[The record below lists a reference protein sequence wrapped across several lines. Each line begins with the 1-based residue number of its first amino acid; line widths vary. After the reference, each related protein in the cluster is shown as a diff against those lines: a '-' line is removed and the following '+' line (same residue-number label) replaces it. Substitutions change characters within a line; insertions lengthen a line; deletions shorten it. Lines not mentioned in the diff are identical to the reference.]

1 MGRPTHVL
9 VLAVSLGLC
18 VVSLLN
24 SHNSS
29 SSRTVKIPTSATAA
43 TASLPTS
50 HKKSS
55 PCPDISKLRETCLD
69 PEGPQPYVLMTLGR
83 SGSGSTWQVIGNL
96 TGYETP
102 SNEYTGSGPAKSENF
117 FQKNSGADNDRW
129 LLRYLCSK
137 QLTYPEAAVV
147 GFKWKPFDTIFSP
160 SAQAAFR
167 RMASLKRPEIK
178 VVRSRR
184 NLLDVVISKHK
195 HSIFD
200 SKIAAAHCRKGDS
213 KCIEKG
219 RKASTGLE
227 LPTETLLD
235 TLQEYE
241 TLENKVDELLMK
253 MKIPHVQ
260 VTYERLY
267 YNGDDTSEWRKIFK
281 FLGVG
286 PAHSKDLTRRHL
298 EGAMEHV
305 ATSIPMQ
312 NVTLKNFYAVSK
324 ILKGTEFEGLLH

>member
-1 MGRPTHVL
+1 ML
-9 VLAVSLGLC
+9 VLAVSFGLC
-18 VVSLLN
+18 IVSLLN

-29 SSRTVKIPTSATAA
+29 SRTVVMPTSPTAEA
-43 TASLPTS
+43 DLPSSS
-50 HKKSS
+50 HNHVQ
-55 PCPDISKLRETCLD
+55 PCPDTSILRETCLD
-69 PEGPQPYVLMTLGR
+69 PEGPQPYILLTLGR

-102 SNEYTGSGPAKSENF
+102 SHEYTGGGPAKSERF
-117 FQKNSGADNDRW
+117 FKKIGGDTDRW

-137 QLTYPEAAVV
+137 QLMFPEAGVV
-147 GFKWKPFDTIFSP
+147 GFKWKPFDTIFGP

-184 NLLDVVISKHK
+184 NLLDVVISKYK
-195 HSIFD
+195 HSIY
-200 SKIAAAHCRKGDS
+200 KGGVAAAHCMKGDS
-213 KCIEKG
+213 ECIEKG
-219 RKASTGLE
+219 IKASTGLE
-227 LPTETLLD
+227 LPTDTLLD
-235 TLQEYE
+235 TLQEYD
-241 TLENKVDELLMK
+241 TLENKVDEMLKK
-253 MKIPHVQ
+253 MKIPHVR

-267 YNGDDTSEWRKIFK
+267 YNGNDTSEWRKIFK

-312 NVTLKNFYAVSK
+312 NVTLKNFDAVSK
-324 ILKGTEFEGLLH
+324 ILKGTKFEYLLRVDSTH

>member
-9 VLAVSLGLC
+9 VLAVSLGVC

-24 SHNSS
+24 SHSSSS
-29 SSRTVKIPTSATAA
+29 SSRTAIIPTSATA
-43 TASLPTS
+43 TAP
-50 HKKSS
+50 SS
-55 PCPDISKLRETCLD
+55 QKNAPPCSDVSKLRETCLD

-117 FQKNSGADNDRW
+117 FQRNSGADNDRW

-137 QLTYPEAAVV
+137 QLTYPEASVV

-160 SAQAAFR
+160 PAKAAFR

-184 NLLDVVISKHK
+184 NLLDVVISKYK
-195 HSIFD
+195 HSIYD
-200 SKIAAAHCRKGDS
+200 GKVAAAHCRKGDQ

-227 LPTETLLD
+227 LPIDKLLD
-235 TLQEYE
+235 TLREYN
-241 TLENKVDELLMK
+241 TLENKVDELLKK

-286 PAHSKDLTRRHL
+286 PFHSKDLTRRHL

-312 NVTLKNFYAVSK
+312 NVTLKNFDAVSK
-324 ILKGTEFEGLLH
+324 VLKGTEFEKLLH

>member
-1 MGRPTHVL
+1 MSRPTHVL

-29 SSRTVKIPTSATAA
+29 SSRTVMMPTPATAE
-43 TASLPTS
+43 TASPS
-50 HKKSS
+50 ASQKNAR
-55 PCPDISKLRETCLD
+55 PCPDVSKLRETCLD
-69 PEGPQPYVLMTLGR
+69 PEGPQPYILMTLGR

-102 SNEYTGSGPAKSENF
+102 SNEYTGSGPAKSEKF
-117 FQKNSGADNDRW
+117 FQKNGGADNDRW

-137 QLTYPEAAVV
+137 QLTFPEAGVV

-160 SAQAAFR
+160 SALAAFR
-167 RMASLKRPEIK
+167 RIASLKRPEIK

-184 NLLDVVISKHK
+184 NLLDVAISKYK
-195 HSIFD
+195 HSIYEG
-200 SKIAAAHCRKGDS
+200 KVAAAHCMKGDS
-213 KCIEKG
+213 RCIEKG
-219 RKASTGLE
+219 IKASTGLE
-227 LPTETLLD
+227 LPTDTLLD
-235 TLQEYE
+235 TLREYG
-241 TLENKVDELLMK
+241 TLENKVDELLKK
-253 MKIPHVQ
+253 MKIPHLQ

-286 PAHSKDLTRRHL
+286 PANAKDLTRRHL

-312 NVTLKNFYAVSK
+312 NVTLKNFDAVSK
-324 ILKGTEFEGLLH
+324 ILKGTEFEELLH